1 MLKKLIVLA
10 SFSLI
15 LVASTT
21 NAQETQQID
30 VGFGVGTL
38 FAPSSPSSSSY
49 SPQGM
54 GGGTYLDFSGDYIF
68 WHNLG
73 VQGEVAWRASE
84 SLYGGY
90 QPFRPIFYDF
100 NAIYAPRLGKHAQLE
115 LLGGLGGLST
125 RFYTQNY
132 TCDYY
137 TYTCTN
143 YVSSNHFMGDVG
155 AAIRLYVHGGVF
167 VRPEVREYFIH
178 NNQEFASG
186 HATRADVSIGYT
198 FGR

>member
-1 MLKKLIVLA
+1 MSKQLAVIPLFFVVL
-10 SFSLI
+10 
-15 LVASTT
+15 TT
-21 NAQETQQID
+21 SAAIAQESQQID

-38 FAPSSPSSSSY
+38 FAPSNNSSNSSL
-49 SPQGM
+49 QGM
-54 GGGTYLDFSGDYIF
+54 GGGTYLNFSGDYIF
-68 WHNLG
+68 WHQLG
-73 VQGEVAWRASE
+73 VEGDVAWKASE
-84 SLYGGY
+84 GLYGGY
-90 QPFRPIFYDF
+90 QPYRPIFYDF

-132 TCDYY
+132 TCDYF

-143 YVSSNHFMGDVG
+143 YVSSNHFMGDLG
-155 AAIRLYVHGGVF
+155 AAIRLYAHGGIF

-186 HATRADVSIGYT
+186 HATRAGVTIGYS

>member
-1 MLKKLIVLA
+1 MSRHLA
-10 SFSLI
+10 VIALFF
-15 LVASTT
+15 VVVTT
-21 NAQETQQID
+21 CAANAQESQQID

-38 FAPSSPSSSSY
+38 FAPSSSSSNSCL
-49 SPQGM
+49 QGM
-54 GGGTYLDFSGDYIF
+54 GGGTYLNLSGDYIF
-68 WHNLG
+68 WHHLG
-73 VQGEVAWRASE
+73 VEGEVAWKASE
-84 SLYGGY
+84 GLYGGY
-90 QPFRPIFYDF
+90 QPYRPIFYDF
-100 NAIYAPRLGKHAQLE
+100 NAIYAPQLGKYAQLE

-132 TCDYY
+132 TCDYF

-155 AAIRLYVHGGVF
+155 AAIRLYVHGGLF

-186 HATRADVSIGYT
+186 HATRAGVTIGYS